1 MITHEEKRNILQLV
15 EELSISQNNMD
26 AELACGHDWETYQE
40 EFRKCQLNLEQYLDG
55 ITA

>member
-1 MITHEEKRNILQLV
+1 MITHEEKRTILQLV